1 MAKRICLL
9 TGNETKCTDGCYR
22 CGCGGEVALND
33 CYVPI
38 YNIQRVCDIVKN
50 MADVSTE
57 GEEIAEYI
65 RNELE
70 KMVIPAADVQP
81 VKHGRWI
88 DCTFYDPCEKS
99 WEQDF
104 EFECSNCGHK
114 IYNKPNDNNLFC
126 GHCSARMD
134 GGADDENNI

>member
-1 MAKRICLL
+1 MAEYLSEEDMN
-9 TGNETKCTDGCYR
+9 TGEYISRD
-22 CGCGGEVALND
+22 VALRQLNATCLATD
-33 CYVPI
+33 CDN
-38 YNIQRVCDIVKN
+38 YNGVRCRACAY
-50 MADVSTE
+50 ADAMDF
-57 GEEIAEYI
+57 IDA
-65 RNELE
+65 
-70 KMVIPAADVQP
+70 IPAADVLP
-81 VKHGRWI
+81 VKRGRWI

-134 GGADDENNI
+134 GGADDENS